1 MPSDSKLSPKTSWK
15 HIKISVSYEVPMWE
29 AKIRINDME
38 QQIIS
43 SLWNYNGRKLL
54 PTISPTLSRP
64 SGFLFPNYS
73 PTIQESPI
81 FRPSWSSNP
90 NHSFKDYH
98 CAFLSSAHLIKPAIS
113 IIPVIIWALRLT
125 HCTRVPN
132 RPHGRGENNPVFLS
146 ESGVSFFYSVVAR
159 FSAVSSSCLA
169 AISNWKCFPQ
179 NASN

>member
-1 MPSDSKLSPKTSWK
+1 MKSLCGRQRSESMIWSGKSSTPCEIIMAKNSSPRSRQLFHNHLVFYFPTTVLPS
-15 HIKISVSYEVPMWE
+15 
-29 AKIRINDME
+29 
-38 QQIIS
+38 
-43 SLWNYNGRKLL
+43 
-54 PTISPTLSRP
+54 
-64 SGFLFPNYS
+64 
-73 PTIQESPI
+73 ESPI